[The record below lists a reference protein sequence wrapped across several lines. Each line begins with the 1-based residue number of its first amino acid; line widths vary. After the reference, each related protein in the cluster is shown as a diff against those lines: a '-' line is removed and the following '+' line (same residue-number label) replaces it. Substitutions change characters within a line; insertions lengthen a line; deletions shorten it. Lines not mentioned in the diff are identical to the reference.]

1 VVALSAI
8 AFRRAAPQKDL
19 AFQASSPKNFT
30 AGRLTGLFFWPGG
43 SGSCGTKSPPTPLPL
58 LSPGGKAICP
68 TIRRSAGTAFSRRCG
83 GRSFPQHAGAK
94 NLAKTSPLE
103 FIQQVRTET
112 SKVTWPTRRETVM
125 TGVMV
130 VIMTT
135 ILAVFFFGVD
145 SILQAIV
152 TMLLKLA
159 Q

>member
-1 VVALSAI
+1 M
-8 AFRRAAPQKDL
+8 
-19 AFQASSPKNFT
+19 
-30 AGRLTGLFFWPGG
+30 TGLFFGRGPGFG
-43 SGSCGTKSPPTPLPL
+43 GNRPLPL
-58 LSPGGKAICP
+58 LSRGSEAICP
-68 TIRRSAGTAFSRRCG
+68 AIRLRRRTGAAAPFGRCG
-83 GRSFPQHAGAK
+83 RFPGAPFSQHAGTT
-94 NLAKTSPLE
+94 NIVAKTSPLE